1 LDVCSYLGE
10 VAMLQK
16 NKTKIKEKLFIVHMW
31 DWEWECRFH
40 SIVKAVKLHTKFM
53 VSLTNEIYTCIFFH
67 LWEPNNEDIFIHSSM
82 RKNRKKKSGRN
93 KKCWKE
99 LTPRMQYQ
107 SMKVVFVGFERILW
121 TQDAERVEMEQIS
134 ITNLDLESDSC
145 PIWEFDMKYDYD

>member
-1 LDVCSYLGE
+1 MRFTPAFSSTYE
-10 VAMLQK
+10 NPIM
-16 NKTKIKEKLFIVHMW
+16 KIY
-31 DWEWECRFH
+31 
-40 SIVKAVKLHTKFM
+40 S
-53 VSLTNEIYTCIFFH
+53 
-67 LWEPNNEDIFIHSSM
+67 FIHSSM

-134 ITNLDLESDSC
+134 ITNLDLESESC
-145 PIWEFDMKYDYD
+145 PIWKFDMNMIMIMINENVVEVKDKNVNMD